1 MYETARLQGR
11 PAPNAAEFNT
21 YAFIMLLVGR
31 QKDAATHFFQ
41 VPWKLP
47 LKQLSLKALAHASS
61 TLRSGWTQMSLL
73 CLLFIL
79 CLERMLVMQTTLPL
93 VFEPFCTFLD
103 SALCLAYKA
112 C

>member
-1 MYETARLQGR
+1 MWHQILNPGTNQVCLARMQTLISLTAMYETARLQGR

-47 LKQLSLKALAHASS
+47 LERVSLKALALASS
-61 TLRSGWTQMSLL
+61 T
-73 CLLFIL
+73 
-79 CLERMLVMQTTLPL
+79 MQ
-93 VFEPFCTFLD
+93 
-103 SALCLAYKA
+103 SA
-112 C
+112 